1 MSDQRNTPPPNPRGG
16 LLPITLAFLA
26 GLICGVAI
34 TVYKLKPAEAPPHAE
49 RAQFGEMAEALEAE
63 VARDPDNLEAWTQ
76 LGNIYFD
83 IDEPGK
89 AIVAYEK
96 ALTLDPDNADILTDL
111 GVMYQ
116 RTGQPERAL
125 ALFDRAISADPSHDT
140 ARFNKGVVLMHDL
153 KDPGR
158 AIAEWKALSEINPVF
173 TAPNGQSL
181 DEVIRHY
188 TEHEA
193 AK

>member
-16 LLPITLAFLA
+16 LLSIALAFLA
-26 GLICGVAI
+26 GLICGVVV
-34 TVYKLKPAEAPPHAE
+34 TVYKLKPPEAPPQEE
-49 RAQFGEMAEALEAE
+49 RAQFREMAVALETE
-63 VARDPDNLEAWTQ
+63 VARDPNNLEAWTQ

-83 IDEPGK
+83 IDEPNK

-125 ALFDRAISADPSHDT
+125 SSFNRAISADPSHDT

-153 KDPGR
+153 KDPKG
-158 AIAEWKALSEINPVF
+158 AIAEWKALLEINPVF

-193 AK
+193 PK